1 MSTTTDRASST
12 FAPPASAGG
21 MAAEPAPPATTEL
34 PRWKKVLFGAIM
46 LLIVYALLELI
57 ASTYLRVTRGYDGE
71 HLYEFEF
78 DPYKNILPARNFVDT
93 RGVRHNAQGFRR
105 DGEISRVKPAGTYRI
120 FLMGGSTAYG
130 TGGMWPHIQKEFAVL
145 PNEAT
150 IDRFLERDL
159 SAAFPEMRI
168 EVVNAAI
175 TSTWTH
181 HHLIYLNQSILD
193 YDPDVVMFL
202 DGFNDFFFT
211 SPDHDQ
217 FASYLYNIQSQSI
230 LGDPSIRSLAKANGW
245 WFYRASPL
253 AHVTIKAVRNLAG
266 IVTAPDLEERKPMDV
281 ERSMAGLRATFPENA
296 LKMHR
301 RSGLI
306 LQDEGVRPVFML
318 QPILA
323 LERGR
328 KPLTPMEQRL
338 FDFNISSYL
347 PNYETFIHR
356 AVDFVREEETRMAA
370 DVGGEF
376 IDLTGIYAGVPEQ
389 IYTDYVHL
397 TPAGNERLAKA
408 VAERLVP
415 LIRADV
421 DSAAASAG
429 APAVAVR

>member
-1 MSTTTDRASST
+1 MSTTTDRAST
-12 FAPPASAGG
+12 AFTPPASAEVS
-21 MAAEPAPPATTEL
+21 AERPPAAPLDL

-46 LLIVYALLELI
+46 LLLVYALLELI

-93 RGVRHNAQGFRR
+93 RGVRHNGQGFRR
-105 DGEISRVKPAGTYRI
+105 DGEISRVKPGGTYRI

-150 IDRFLERDL
+150 IDRYLERDL
-159 SAAFPEMRI
+159 AAAFPGVRI

-181 HHLIYLNQSILD
+181 HHLIYLNQSILG

-211 SPDHDQ
+211 SADHDQ
-217 FASYLYNIQSQSI
+217 FGSYLYNIQSQSI

-253 AHVTIKAVRNLAG
+253 AHVTIKAVRNLVG
-266 IVTAPDLEERKPMDV
+266 IVTAPDVGERQPMDV
-281 ERSMAGLRATFPENA
+281 ARSMTGLRETFPENA

-306 LQDEGVRPVFML
+306 LRDEGVLPVFML

-338 FDFNISSYL
+338 FDFNITSYL
-347 PNYETFIHR
+347 PNYETFIHQ
-356 AVDFVREEETRMAA
+356 AVDFVRSEEARMAS

-397 TPAGNERLAKA
+397 TPAGNERLARA

-415 LIRADV
+415 LIRADL
-421 DSAAASAG
+421 DSTNTA